1 MIRIEQTLDLTAV
14 KNFKEK
20 LLQWSQRFKE
30 VVFLD
35 GNDISDPYS
44 SFDYALAVEA
54 ESLIEW
60 NSSDALRMLS
70 EFRSDKQDWIF
81 GYLSYDATSEKQ
93 IAHSDKG
100 LGFAK
105 LFFFQPRKL
114 FIVKGR
120 KLQMLYLEHKESE
133 LWSDFEEVCGI
144 ELVRCRQKP
153 KVQVQERVDK
163 NTYTEDVKTVLKK
176 IGEGVLKEMNYCMEF
191 FAEECILNPLDIY
204 NQLNAISTPPF
215 ACFLKNDAQYA
226 LGASPERYMK
236 RTGDK
241 IVTQPIKGTA
251 KRHHEEKKDREV
263 INFLKNDPKERQE
276 NILTVEEVK
285 KELKEVVIP
294 ESLVVEELC
303 GVYSFQQ
310 VHQMI
315 STVVGKVREGCNE
328 REIFTHTFPMCS
340 MVGAPKKEALQLID
354 TLEKSGRGLYSG
366 AIGYFKPNGDFDFN
380 VVIRTILYHA
390 ARKQLSFTVGS
401 GITSMSVPENEY
413 QECLLKAKA
422 LKEVLGCEISG

>member
-1 MIRIEQTLDLTAV
+1 MIRIEQTIDLTAV
-14 KNFKEK
+14 ENFKEK

-35 GNDISDPYS
+35 SNDIIDTHS
-44 SFDYALAVEA
+44 SFDYALAVDA
-54 ESLIEW
+54 ESLMEW

-70 EFRSDKQDWIF
+70 EFRREKQDWIF
-81 GYLSYDATSEKQ
+81 GYLSYDATVEKQ
-93 IAHSDKG
+93 VQNDKEG
-100 LGFAK
+100 LGFSK
-105 LFFFQPRKL
+105 VFFFQPRRL
-114 FIVKGR
+114 FVVKR
-120 KLQMLYLEHKESE
+120 NKLQMLYLEHKKTAFR
-133 LWSDFEEVCGI
+133 SDFAEINSIEVASC
-144 ELVRCRQKP
+144 EQKT
-153 KVQVQERVDK
+153 KVQIQARVDK
-163 NTYTEDVKTVLKK
+163 GTYTEDVQIILKK
-176 IGEGVLKEMNYCMEF
+176 IKEGVLNEMNYCMEF
-191 FAEECILNPLDIY
+191 FAEEAILNPFEVY
-204 NQLNAISTPPF
+204 KQLNAISTPPF

-236 RTGDK
+236 RTGDR

-251 KRHHEEKKDREV
+251 KRHRDEKKDKEA

-303 GVYSFQQ
+303 EVYSFQQ

-315 STVVGKVREGCNE
+315 STVVGKVREGNNE
-328 REIFTHTFPMCS
+328 REIFTRTFPMCS
-340 MVGAPKKEALQLID
+340 MVGAPKKEALQLIE

-366 AIGYFKPNGDFDFN
+366 AIGYFKPDGDFDFN
-380 VVIRTILYHA
+380 VVIRTILYHSE
-390 ARKQLSFTVGS
+390 RKQLSFTVGS

-422 LKEVLGCEISG
+422 LKEVLGCEMLD